1 MSDQENENEGE
12 EQAQQPQPE
21 ETTNQNEQEQNEQPL
36 DQLDEKAYPAESNEE
51 PQQESQQETQQELE
65 QEPPKTYA
73 PPNPTIKECIQL
85 NHILPISNIDKNIDA
100 ISAVI
105 YENDDL
111 LNEFLQK
118 VDNRTEI
125 SNDDSEGP
133 FIKCEQNRDGD
144 SYRSPITN
152 KYFPQPEEGE
162 GKFPS
167 TDLRK
172 LEEKLNKMFKVYT
185 RAYYGSNAMVSC
197 YTWDFSENIKDGF
210 GVAVLIKNNINQENN
225 INEAIWN
232 SSNLITVSFDENDG
246 KIKAKY
252 KLITNVSLIMSFEN
266 KLCGK
271 VALSGLVARASNLE
285 KIVKDYVNDDNH
297 IQNIGVLVEDL
308 ESSIR
313 NTLDVIYV
321 SKSKEII
328 DTVRFNPTVG
338 KPGIAQ
344 ALKLKEV
351 VMMGMKK

>member
-1 MSDQENENEGE
+1 MSDHENENEGE
-12 EQAQQPQPE
+12 EQVQQPQPE
-21 ETTNQNEQEQNEQPL
+21 ELTNQNEQEQNEQPM

-51 PQQESQQETQQELE
+51 HQQEQQEVQQEP
-65 QEPPKTYA
+65 QKTYA

-85 NHILPISNIDKNIDA
+85 NQILPISNIDKNIDA

-118 VDNRTEI
+118 IDNRTEI

-167 TDLRK
+167 PDLRK

-185 RAYYGSNAMVSC
+185 RSYYGSNAMVSC
-197 YTWDFSENIKDGF
+197 YTWDFTENIKDGF

-246 KIKAKY
+246 KIKANY

-266 KLCGK
+266 KICGK
-271 VALSGLVARASNLE
+271 VALSGMVARASNYE

-328 DTVRFNPTVG
+328 DTARFNPTLG

>member
-1 MSDQENENEGE
+1 MSDQENQNEGE
-12 EQAQQPQPE
+12 EQAQQPE

-36 DQLDEKAYPAESNEE
+36 DQLDEQKYPEESNNEQQNPEESNNELPQE
-51 PQQESQQETQQELE
+51 PQ
-65 QEPPKTYA
+65 KTYA

-85 NHILPISNIDKNIDA
+85 NQILPISNIDKNIDA
-100 ISAVI
+100 ISAAI

-118 VDNRTEI
+118 IDNRTEI

-144 SYRSPITN
+144 SYRSPISN
-152 KYFPQPEEGE
+152 KYFPQPEDGE

-167 TDLRK
+167 PDLRK
-172 LEEKLNKMFKVYT
+172 LEEKLNKQFKIYT
-185 RAYYGSNAMVSC
+185 RSYYGSNALSSC

-232 SSNLITVSFDENDG
+232 SSNLVTVSFEENNG
-246 KIKAKY
+246 KITANY
-252 KLITNVSLIMSFEN
+252 KLITNVSLIMSFDN
-266 KLCGK
+266 KICGK
-271 VALSGLVARASNLE
+271 VSLSGMVARASNLS
-285 KIVKDYVNDDNH
+285 KTVKDYVNDDSH
-297 IQNIGVLVEDL
+297 IQNIGVLIEDL

-313 NTLDVIYV
+313 STLDVIYI

-328 DTVRFNPTVG
+328 DTARFNPTLG

-351 VMMGMKK
+351 VMMEMKK